1 MASLVGVFGQ
11 LRERYAESGAS
22 ARELLGV
29 GEKARDE
36 TLDLTEHA
44 AMTMVASLILNL
56 DEVMSKE

>member
-1 MASLVGVFGQ
+1 
-11 LRERYAESGAS
+11 
-22 ARELLGV
+22 LLGV